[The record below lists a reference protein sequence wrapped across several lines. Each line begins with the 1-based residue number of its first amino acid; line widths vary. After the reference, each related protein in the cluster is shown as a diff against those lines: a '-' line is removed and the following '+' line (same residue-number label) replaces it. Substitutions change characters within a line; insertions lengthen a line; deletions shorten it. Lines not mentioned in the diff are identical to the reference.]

1 MNTALNSSPQP
12 ATPEELP
19 GPAVT
24 AELQHQMD
32 QHAQSVIDT
41 ILSHDLDSPAFVG
54 EVATQVRSLGSEVMR
69 STGDLTNGLLD
80 SKGVDLR
87 GAFRPGQETAIPE
100 TLGELRSYL
109 DKYDP
114 ARATTRAKI
123 LGFIPRGASIESW
136 LVSFDSARSHIKAL
150 IDRLEASDRTLEDN
164 SFHLFAQ
171 MELTYSKR

>member
-54 EVATQVRSLGSEVMR
+54 EAATQVRSLGSEVMR

-87 GAFRPGQETAIPE
+87 GAFRPGQETGSPRPWGSCAATWTNTPRPGPLLE
-100 TLGELRSYL
+100 RRSSGSSPAGRASSPDWCPLRL
-109 DKYDP
+109 RPFPHQGADRP
-114 ARATTRAKI
+114 A
-123 LGFIPRGASIESW
+123 GS
-136 LVSFDSARSHIKAL
+136 
-150 IDRLEASDRTLEDN
+150 
-164 SFHLFAQ
+164 Q
-171 MELTYSKR
+171 